1 MSEKHFVEYVKLS
14 PNRKEETSTGYIICE
29 NCVLGSVGWLDY
41 YAGELGIDGLPKHKR
56 IRVYRS
62 ADELFNEE
70 SMRSLEQKALTIS
83 HPQDKVN
90 IENDSNLRNGTIYNV
105 RRDKDL
111 LVGDIII
118 TTEKAK
124 KMLKKIKCLSLGY
137 KFTIVPFNDTEFAMH
152 DIVYNHIAL
161 VERGRSKVAH
171 VKDSAENI
179 ETFNGG
185 YSIMNMFKKKEDK
198 QTANAKDS
206 ALVSIKSAL
215 ENGEISLDDLK
226 NLVYAK
232 DEEKAEEEKKEDKK
246 EEEAKDEC
254 SSKDEEKKS
263 EEPEKEAK
271 DEEEEDKEDEKAEK
285 SEKDDKKSDEK
296 EAKDS
301 FEAFVTQKFDELLAK
316 MSEKTANNGNDNALF
331 EAKDE
336 KPVEKQPENDMK
348 TYFEETLNVHKN
360 KNYKKECGKL
370 SQLI

>member
-56 IRVYRS
+56 IRVYRI

-232 DEEKAEEEKKEDKK
+232 DEEKAEEEKKE
-246 EEEAKDEC
+246 EEAKDEC